1 MAEKKRMANYELLRA
16 VAMLMIVVMHF
27 LSHSGSLPE
36 VGNRDSL
43 NAVTLIGTTLEFFSI
58 AAVNTYVLISGYLGV
73 KSNFRPSK
81 AVTLLGQIWFYALL
95 IPLALRLIFSAGL
108 PSMAETAVGVAG
120 LSVGTGTLSAGQN
133 IQGIYKWIWYLF
145 PIETEH
151 YWFATSY
158 FMLYLLTPVL
168 NGAVKAMSKR
178 QFQITLGGLLVL
190 FCGIK
195 SISPVVFA
203 FDKYGYDLAWF
214 ICVYLVAAYLGLY
227 GSPRLEKRGW
237 AVYVGSSIGCIAIN
251 LGMFFLSLE
260 SDSWAYYF
268 SVPFHYNFLLCLTAA
283 IGLFYGFSKLRIK
296 EGRLAAIA
304 RRTGSLC
311 FGVYLLHEH
320 VDLRY
325 RWYWWVREAVNP
337 SGKTGVGAFFLE
349 LLVSVV
355 ILFAAGI
362 LIDYIRS
369 VLFKTAGVFLK
380 KTAACRLL
388 DKFDK
393 EMSGIGKP
401 EIKH

>member
-1 MAEKKRMANYELLRA
+1 MANYELLRA

-36 VGNRDSL
+36 AGNSDSL
-43 NAVTLIGTTLEFFSI
+43 NAVTLIGTALEFFSI

-73 KSNFRPSK
+73 KSSFKPSK
-81 AVTLLGQIWFYALL
+81 AVALLCQIWFYALL
-95 IPLALRLIFSAGL
+95 IPSALRLVFPAGL
-108 PSMAETAVGVAG
+108 PSMEETAVGVSG
-120 LSVGTGTLSAGQN
+120 LPVETGALSAGQN

-158 FMLYLLTPVL
+158 LMLYLLTPVL
-168 NGAVKAMSKR
+168 NRAVKVMSRR
-178 QFQITLGGLLVL
+178 QLQITLGGLLIL
-190 FCGIK
+190 FCGVK
-195 SISPVVFA
+195 SISPVAFA

-227 GSPRLEKRGW
+227 GCPRLEKRGW

-251 LGMFFLSLE
+251 LGMFFLSLKN
-260 SDSWAYYF
+260 DRWVYYF
-268 SVPFHYNFLLCLTAA
+268 SVPYHYNFLFCLTAA
-283 IGLFYGFSKLRIK
+283 IGLFYGFSRLRVR
-296 EGRLAAIA
+296 EGKGAALVRKA
-304 RRTGSLC
+304 GGLC

-325 RWYWWVREAVNP
+325 RWYWWVRQIINP
-337 SGKTGVGAFFLE
+337 LDKTGLGVFFLE

-355 ILFAAGI
+355 ILFAAGL

-369 VLFKTAGVFLK
+369 VIFKTVSMLSK
-380 KTAACRLL
+380 KTAVRRIL
-388 DKFDK
+388 DNFDR
-393 EMSGIGKP
+393 EMCGFEKPDENLMGK
-401 EIKH
+401 